1 VCCVWAAARVSCS
14 ALFSRLYSRCLLSQG
29 PPPSNRSLTR
39 FRYKPAIAA
48 GRWGF
53 DGGAAKSDC
62 VEMAIREIVDLVLW
76 DESRGAFNLELLPR
90 SAVAGLRDMC
100 AL

>member
-1 VCCVWAAARVSCS
+1 VVCFNGFIPAVCFLRHPHLPTTL
-14 ALFSRLYSRCLLSQG
+14 AL
-29 PPPSNRSLTR
+29 R

-100 AL
+100 VL